1 MDGSA
6 AIINAFLATIFTWL
20 MTAIGAATVFITF
33 KANRKFLDASLG
45 FAAGVMIAA
54 SFWSL
59 LAPSIELSVSYGPL
73 NWLPATLGFLC
84 GGIFLFVIDRI
95 IPHLHLGCPIEDAEG
110 LKTSWHRNWLLL
122 LAIVI
127 HNVPEGLAV
136 GVAFGAVAST
146 GNIAAPFSLAL
157 GIGIQNLPEG
167 AAVSLPFYG
176 EGLSK
181 WKSFFYGQ
189 LSGLVEVIAG
199 ILGAVM
205 VTIFAGMLPYA
216 LGFAAG
222 AMIFVV
228 IEDII
233 PECQSEGN
241 VDIATISL
249 LLGFILMMILDVAI
263 G

>member
-1 MDGSA
+1 MDASTA
-6 AIINAFLATIFTWL
+6 VINAFLATVFTWL
-20 MTAIGAATVFITF
+20 MTAFGAAAVFIAIKT
-33 KANRKFLDASLG
+33 NRKFLDASLG

-59 LAPSIELSVSYGPL
+59 LAPSIELSASYGFL
-73 NWLPATLGFLC
+73 NWLPATIGFLA
-84 GGIFLFVIDRI
+84 GGTFLYLIDGI
-95 IPHLHLGCPIEDAEG
+95 IPHLHLGCPVEDAEG
-110 LKTSWHRNWLLL
+110 LKTGWDKNWLLL

-127 HNVPEGLAV
+127 HNIPEGLAV

-176 EGLSK
+176 GGLSK

-189 LSGLVEVIAG
+189 LSGIIEIFAG
-199 ILGAVM
+199 VLGALM
-205 VTIFAGMLPYA
+205 VTVFTGMLPYA

-228 IEDII
+228 IEDLI
-233 PECQSEGN
+233 PECQREGN
-241 VDIATISL
+241 VDLATISL
-249 LLGFILMMILDVAI
+249 LLGFILMMILDVTLK
-263 G
+263 